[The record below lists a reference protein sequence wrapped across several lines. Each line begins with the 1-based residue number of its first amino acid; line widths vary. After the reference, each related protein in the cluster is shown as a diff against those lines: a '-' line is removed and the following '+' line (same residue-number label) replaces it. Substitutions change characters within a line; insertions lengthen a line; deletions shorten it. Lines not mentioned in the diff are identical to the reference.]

1 MSSLNFLPLTY
12 MKTHDDEV
20 FYSIALSSIKGIG
33 PIIARRLIEQFG
45 SAQNVFR
52 EKPEILQLIPRF
64 GDELAKGCRSCRVL
78 DPAEQEMD
86 FIRKHQIQPILMN
99 DPEYPERLRDC
110 VDAPILLF
118 YKGIANL
125 NAPHI
130 IAMVG
135 TRNSTPYGRD
145 LIEQFTAGLATRLPD
160 ALIVSGLAYGI
171 DVTAHRCSLHNR
183 LQTVGV
189 VAHGLDRLYPDAHR
203 TVAKEMLTQGGL
215 LTEYPS
221 GTNPDK
227 GNFIARNRIIAGISD
242 ATIVVETADKG
253 GSVITANIANTYDR
267 DVFAF
272 PGRVNDQRS
281 RGCNRLI
288 RQNRAALIT
297 CADDFLEMMNWAQES
312 STQLGVQLPI
322 QFDLTAEEQQ
332 IIDLLTHHG
341 EMQLNRIAIETE
353 KPVSNLTGLLMDLE
367 LRNIVRSYPGA
378 VYRLKS

>member
-1 MSSLNFLPLTY
+1 
-12 MKTHDDEV
+12 MKTHDEEV

-86 FIRKHQIQPILMN
+86 FIRKHQIQPILLN

-118 YKGIANL
+118 YKGTANL
-125 NAPHI
+125 NASHI

-145 LIEQFTAGLATRLPD
+145 LIEQFTSSLATRLPD

-171 DVTAHRCSLHNR
+171 DVTAHRCA
-183 LQTVGV
+183 LQNHLETVGV

-203 TVAKEMLTQGGL
+203 TLAKEMLAQGGL

-297 CADDFLEMMNWAQES
+297 CADDFLEMMNWAQDQNARPA
-312 STQLGVQLPI
+312 TQLPI
-322 QFDLTAEEQQ
+322 EFDLTDEEQE
-332 IIDLLTHHG
+332 IIQLLSLHG

-353 KPVSNLTGLLMDLE
+353 KPVSKLTGLLMDLE

-378 VYRLKS
+378 VYRLKA